1 MLTAEFPP
9 TSGDAILNGY
19 SIACEPQKIR
29 RLIGYCPQFDA
40 LFGCLTG
47 REHIL
52 LYGAIKGITKNLL
65 AHVSERKLREVGLL
79 KSDWDRMSKEYSGGM
94 KRRLSLA
101 CATIGQPSLLFLD
114 ECSTGVDPISRRD
127 IWKMVSNIVAGR
139 GLDVKDRPSVILT
152 THNMEEC
159 EALCPRIGI
168 MANGKLRCLG
178 SAQHLKNKF
187 GNGYQVE
194 LKYVSYL
201 DVKKILVDH
210 SSQIFHLTLDIP
222 TV

>member
-1 MLTAEFPP
+1 MPNWSRAHSF
-9 TSGDAILNGY
+9 
-19 SIACEPQKIR
+19 IR
-29 RLIGYCPQFDA
+29 
-40 LFGCLTG
+40 
-47 REHIL
+47 
-52 LYGAIKGITKNLL
+52 IKGIPNSLI
-65 AHVSERKLREVGLL
+65 ARIAERKLREVGLL

-101 CATIGQPSLLFLD
+101 CATVGQPSLLFLD

-127 IWKMVSNIVAGR
+127 IWKMVSNIVAGH
-139 GLDVKDRPSVILT
+139 GLEPKDRPSVILT

-194 LKYVSYL
+194 LR
-201 DVKKILVDH
+201 
-210 SSQIFHLTLDIP
+210 
-222 TV
+222 